1 MEKRFFN
8 VELRAEEGKDNVTIV
23 GHGAVFN
30 TESNIGWFYE
40 RVEEGAFDDALKT
53 SDVRALIN
61 HDPNLLLGRTKSE
74 TLRLSTDAEG
84 LRYEVDPPN
93 TTYANDLIISLKRGD
108 HDQSSYAFTLK
119 RKGVNGAT
127 ENGDEWFEDKDGK
140 LTRTIKKNGVERI
153 YDVTIATYG
162 AFPTA
167 DSGIQQNSEA
177 RDSYERQTG
186 KSADTGKPIIND
198 EEEARKRAKE
208 EKEARENTVTLESL
222 IPTDQKDQ
230 FEVIEIEGR
239 KMIAEKTDNKDL
251 EKRMIQENNR
261 LILLELS
268 KP

>member
-8 VELRAEEGKDNVTIV
+8 VELRADETNENVTII

-40 RVEEGAFDDALKT
+40 RVEEGAFDEALKD

-61 HDPNLLLGRTKSE
+61 HDPNLLLGRTKSK

-84 LRYEVDPPN
+84 LRYEIDPPG

-119 RKGVNGAT
+119 RKGINGAT
-127 ENGDEWFEDKDGK
+127 ENGDEWFEDDQGK
-140 LTRTIKKNGVERI
+140 LLRTIKKNGVERI
-153 YDVTIATYG
+153 YDVTIATFG

-177 RDSYERQTG
+177 RESYERQTG
-186 KSADTGKPIIND
+186 KSVDTGRSIED
-198 EEEARKRAKE
+198 ENRIAAAKAKKEKE
-208 EKEARENTVTLESL
+208 ERENVVTLESL
-222 IPTDQKDQ
+222 IPEKNKDQ
-230 FEVIEIEGR
+230 FEIVEIDSR
-239 KMIAEKTDNKDL
+239 KMIAQKQQNSLSEDKGNDHLLDL
-251 EKRMIQENNR
+251 LRVYK
-261 LILLELS
+261 
-268 KP
+268 